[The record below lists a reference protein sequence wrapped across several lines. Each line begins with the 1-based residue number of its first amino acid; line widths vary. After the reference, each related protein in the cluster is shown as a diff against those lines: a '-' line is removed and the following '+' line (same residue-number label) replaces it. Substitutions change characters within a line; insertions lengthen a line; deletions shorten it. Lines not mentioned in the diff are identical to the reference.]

1 MKEKLRNAL
10 VTLAEAGC
18 AVALVVVLLGIAV
31 ALVWHR
37 DAFAEGFREGQQFRR
52 SIQ

>member
-1 MKEKLRNAL
+1 MKRKLRNAL
-10 VTLAEAGC
+10 VTIAEAGC
-18 AVALVVVLLGIAV
+18 AVLVLAALLTMAV

-37 DAFAEGFREGQQFRR
+37 DALAEGFREGQQFRR